1 MAPTSVFLFASGY
14 GKAVPCALIGGKT
27 GNLNFFLFFLSLRA
41 VMEVSG
47 TSSSF
52 LFASPSAISGGSR
65 AIISEAKDNLN
76 TGGQSRPSAND
87 LVFQSLNIVGRQVPP
102 FEGVGPLAGFRL
114 GNAVNVVTEKSERD
128 KLPIAKNIERNGRF
142 SDLRIE
148 RLASLRTSLQTL
160 QATVNIFRNYGT
172 LNLISAESS
181 RKDLVAI
188 KAGANSPTGNFTI
201 TPTRKM
207 ISNTLASDEQPT
219 PIQAIGLSGDFY
231 VNGFKI
237 SVEITDSIFELRDKI
252 NRGEDT
258 NSNGKLDGT
267 EDINNNGTLDVI
279 SFSASEFGK
288 GFYLTEDL
296 DGDGELDPDED
307 VFKNNRLDGGISE
320 SRVKARVENNRLIL
334 SSLAGGAAYC

>member
-1 MAPTSVFLFASGY
+1 
-14 GKAVPCALIGGKT
+14 
-27 GNLNFFLFFLSLRA
+27 
-41 VMEVSG
+41 
-47 TSSSF
+47 
-52 LFASPSAISGGSR
+52 
-65 AIISEAKDNLN
+65 
-76 TGGQSRPSAND
+76 
-87 LVFQSLNIVGRQVPP
+87 
-102 FEGVGPLAGFRL
+102 
-114 GNAVNVVTEKSERD
+114 
-128 KLPIAKNIERNGRF
+128 
-142 SDLRIE
+142 
-148 RLASLRTSLQTL
+148 
-160 QATVNIFRNYGT
+160 
-172 LNLISAESS
+172 
-181 RKDLVAI
+181 
-188 KAGANSPTGNFTI
+188 
-201 TPTRKM
+201 
-207 ISNTLASDEQPT
+207 
-219 PIQAIGLSGDFY
+219 DFY

-334 SSLAGGAAYC
+334 SSLAGGAAKIDLRDDDNILLQLGFFELNLKGLPIQKELQFDIDRLIQGIPSANLNVTPQSAQVEVDKTFDDPETVESDFNEFKNILEGSVVTLLKESARMSNIKVFFDAATTIDQIKTFFNQ